1 MKTKQTAYWLLSLLM
16 LATATMLTACA
27 DDDDPKKDP
36 DPVNP
41 GEESVTLGE
50 PIGLVYTDFLT
61 ENDVT
66 HNADTTEL
74 TISKALADK
83 KGITDFVNR
92 PMGIWDKKEHRA
104 YLRRAT
110 EQQLVGDHYVLKV
123 VRSSVAEVTQG
134 QELQINTGL
143 YYNPT
148 RRLSRGGLTRASG
161 GDPEIDKY
169 IDDDNIIHPA
179 AITVQ
184 RKVDD
189 GSNSMHSR
197 LTRSDGDDGNS
208 ATFTIEELYT
218 TPPSGA
224 NGWFDW
230 LEDAWNA
237 IVEATSYDWNDD
249 NTISLIHTNTTLS
262 SDIKFECGKE
272 SSDTITLR
280 FRCPMKFDLDYTLKI
295 NSHGS
300 IETAFVPIPSYLET
314 YIEGYFEAN
323 PQLRIGFSKAVSI
336 PEDKQR
342 ITLFQFSGVGFTFML
357 GPVPLTIDIDPS
369 VYLKFTS
376 TLSGDAYFGVQ
387 YDIASKFKFGVK
399 YDSSGWSGIGDGEK
413 VKDEFSFI
421 NPKLAFRYIGSAGIY
436 FGVDIII
443 EKVAGPSL
451 NIGPRVAVDAKLS
464 YELGADHVDADIEAK
479 AGIGGEAGAKI
490 KIFGFNVLNW
500 QNYFDIGPQWTI
512 FKYPDDGSGSS
523 GNYDPDNGGGGKAD
537 AGTGDLGSVTSDYVA
552 KHGETLTGT
561 LNSTSK
567 VSIADGATVTLDN
580 VTINGWY
587 DNDKNPNRW
596 AGLNCLG
603 DATII
608 LVGTNNVKGFNGRY
622 PGIHVP
628 EGKTL
633 TIMGTGSLNAS
644 SNGYAAGIGGGQYL
658 SCGNIVIKDG
668 NINATGVHQV
678 AGIGG
683 GRSASCGSITISG
696 GTVNATG
703 GYYSTGIGGAY
714 LGSCGDITITDGVT
728 KVTATKGES
737 APYSIG
743 AGFQGSCGTV
753 SIGGRVTGAVSTS
766 PFTYM
771 PGTAGPT
778 GTVDLSVLT
787 SNVVAY
793 NGDVITGTLSKD
805 VKISVAD
812 GATVTLDGA
821 TVNVTSY
828 NASPWAG
835 ITCLGNATLVLKG
848 ANTVKGFS
856 KNYPGIHVAEGKTL
870 TIRGDGSLIASSL
883 DYGAGI
889 GGGYEIGCGNIVIEG
904 GTVNATGSAYA
915 SGIGSGYQAACGNI
929 TLKGGSITATG
940 GSSSAAVG
948 SAYRGSC
955 GNINITSGVAKLT
968 ATAGSKS
975 PNSIGAGASGTCG
988 TVTIGGLQTGNITTS
1003 PYTYTGGTAVNGDL
1017 STLSVDYE
1025 AKNGEVLTG
1034 TLGANVKISIADGAT
1049 VTLDGVTI
1057 NGTDN
1062 YKYPWAGIN
1071 CTGNAT
1077 IILKGS
1083 NSVSGFYRPYPG
1095 IHIASG
1101 KTLTIRGDGT
1111 LNATS
1116 IGFGAGIGSGY
1127 NASCGNIVIEGGTVN
1142 ATGGQFAAGIGG
1154 GFSGSCGNITITNTV
1169 TKVTATKGSNASY
1182 SIGATGQGK
1191 CGTITIGGQVTG
1203 NISTSPY
1210 IFAPVAAVTGVSLS
1224 QTSASLKVGEKL
1236 TLTAT
1241 VAPANATNKNVTWS
1255 SSNTAVATVDGGVVT
1270 AKAAG
1275 SATITVKTA
1284 DGAKTAT
1291 CTVTVTDIAVT
1302 GVTLSQTS
1310 ASLKVGE
1317 KLTLTATV
1325 APANATNKNV
1335 TWSSSNTAVATVDG
1349 GVVTAKAAGSA
1360 TITVKTADGA
1370 KTATCTV
1377 TVLDPSAVDL
1387 NKLTS
1392 NFEAKNGD
1400 VLTGTLGANVKIS
1413 IANGATVTLNDVN
1426 INGSGTWT
1434 GGNYAGINCEGNAT
1448 IILKGSNTVKGFYKV
1463 YPGIHVPEG
1472 KTVTIKGDGSLTA
1485 SSNGSAAGIGGGGA
1499 FGIGYLSCGNIVI
1512 EGGNITANAG
1522 RISAGIGGGYK
1533 ASCGN
1538 ITIKGGTVNAKGGEF
1553 ASGIGSGREGSCGNI
1568 TITNGVTSVTA
1579 SKGDYAPHSIGSGYQ
1594 GSCGTVTIGGKEGA
1608 ISQSP
1613 YTYRP

>member
-16 LATATMLTACA
+16 LATATVLTACA

-36 DPVNP
+36 EPVNP

-189 GSNSMHSR
+189 GSNAPRRSR
-197 LTRSDGDDGNS
+197 GVTRGDGDDGNS

-230 LEDAWNA
+230 LEDAWDA

-342 ITLFQFSGVGFTFML
+342 ITLFQFSGIGFTFML

-608 LVGTNNVKGFNGRY
+608 LVGTNNVKGFNGAY

-668 NINATGVHQV
+668 NINATGGHQV

-714 LGSCGDITITDGVT
+714 LGSCGDITITGGVT

-743 AGFQGSCGTV
+743 AGLRGSCGTV

-771 PGTAGPT
+771 PGTAGPA

-812 GATVTLDGA
+812 GATVTLDG
-821 TVNVTSY
+821 VTI
-828 NASPWAG
+828 NGANDPNSPWAG
-835 ITCLGNATLVLKG
+835 INCTGNATIVLKG
-848 ANTVKGFS
+848 NNTVRGFA
-856 KNYPGIHVAEGKTL
+856 KNYPGIHIAQGKTL
-870 TIRGDGSLIASSL
+870 TIRGDGSLTATSN
-883 DYGAGI
+883 DYAAGI
-889 GGGYEIGCGNIVIEG
+889 GGGYEIDCGNIVIES
-904 GTVNATGSAYA
+904 GTVTATGSAYA
-915 SGIGSGYQAACGNI
+915 AGIGSGYQAACGNI
-929 TLKGGSITATG
+929 TLKGGTITATG
-940 GSSSAAVG
+940 GSFSAAIG

-955 GNINITSGVAKLT
+955 GNITITSGVYKLS
-968 ATAGSKS
+968 ATAGGKS
-975 PNSIGAGASGTCG
+975 PNSIGAGEGGSCG
-988 TVTIGGLQTGNITTS
+988 TVTIGN
-1003 PYTYTGGTAVNGDL
+1003 
-1017 STLSVDYE
+1017 
-1025 AKNGEVLTG
+1025 
-1034 TLGANVKISIADGAT
+1034 
-1049 VTLDGVTI
+1049 
-1057 NGTDN
+1057 
-1062 YKYPWAGIN
+1062 
-1071 CTGNAT
+1071 
-1077 IILKGS
+1077 
-1083 NSVSGFYRPYPG
+1083 
-1095 IHIASG
+1095 
-1101 KTLTIRGDGT
+1101 
-1111 LNATS
+1111 
-1116 IGFGAGIGSGY
+1116 
-1127 NASCGNIVIEGGTVN
+1127 
-1142 ATGGQFAAGIGG
+1142 
-1154 GFSGSCGNITITNTV
+1154 
-1169 TKVTATKGSNASY
+1169 
-1182 SIGATGQGK
+1182 
-1191 CGTITIGGQVTG
+1191 QVTG

-1210 IFAPVAAVTGVSLS
+1210 TYSFIAVTGVTLS
-1224 QTSASLKVGEKL
+1224 QASASLKVGEKV

-1255 SSNTAVATVDGGVVT
+1255 SSNTAVVTVDGGVVT

-1275 SATITVKTA
+1275 TATITVKTD

-1291 CTVTVTDIAVT
+1291 CAITI
-1302 GVTLSQTS
+1302 
-1310 ASLKVGE
+1310 VG
-1317 KLTLTATV
+1317 
-1325 APANATNKNV
+1325 
-1335 TWSSSNTAVATVDG
+1335 SG
-1349 GVVTAKAAGSA
+1349 
-1360 TITVKTADGA
+1360 
-1370 KTATCTV
+1370 
-1377 TVLDPSAVDL
+1377 AVDL
-1387 NKLTS
+1387 NSLTG

-1413 IANGATVTLNDVN
+1413 IADGATVTLDGAT
-1426 INGSGTWT
+1426 INGPNDYDYKW
-1434 GGNYAGINCEGNAT
+1434 AGINCEGDAT
-1448 IILKGSNTVKGFYKV
+1448 IILKGVNNVRGFCQE
-1463 YPGIHVPEG
+1463 YPGIYVPVG
-1472 KTVTIKGDGSLTA
+1472 KTLTIKGDGSLNA
-1485 SSNGSAAGIGGGGA
+1485 SSNGMAAGIGSGRNSSRA
-1499 FGIGYLSCGNIVI
+1499 CGNIVI
-1512 EGGNITANAG
+1512 SGGTINATG
-1522 RISAGIGGGYK
+1522 GDDAAGIGSSEKSSCGSITINGGTINATGGSSAAAIGSGYS
-1533 ASCGN
+1533 ASCGD
-1538 ITIKGGTVNAKGGEF
+1538 
-1553 ASGIGSGREGSCGNI
+1553 I
-1568 TITNGVTSVTA
+1568 TITDGVTSVTA
-1579 SKGDYAPHSIGSGYQ
+1579 TKGRNAPHSIGKGA
-1594 GSCGTVTIGGKEGA
+1594 GGEAKCGTVTIGGQVGP
-1608 ISQSP
+1608 ISESP